1 MKRARGVDEVAT
13 TAGATLK
20 HSTLGGGGGLGIG
33 GLGGGGGGSINLEYH
48 SASGIGV
55 GVNSGQTVRPITSKD
70 MPGSIQ
76 FGTTQTQQ
84 QYSGAIVVPQTAP
97 SPVKVTY
104 NHQLLLLS
112 LS

>member
-20 HSTLGGGGGLGIG
+20 HSTLGGGGGLNVG
-33 GLGGGGGGSINLEYH
+33 GLGGGGGSVNLEYH
-48 SASGIGV
+48 STTGIGV
-55 GVNSGQTVRPITSKD
+55 GINSGQAVRPITSKD

-84 QYSGAIVVPQTAP
+84 PYSGAIVVPQASP
-97 SPVKVTY
+97 SPVKVTC
-104 NHQLLLLS
+104 NL
-112 LS
+112 